1 MFIQCLLC
9 DRYGGRNSPGA
20 ACLLGT
26 WTSIRTSLRDTHRI
40 AGLAQDRSEVYPG
53 CHLPH
58 VGPSL
63 SLLILLSL
71 EKLLP
76 TLVDSNSPSPGT
88 SVSSPI
94 STPPSTFQRGLRA
107 ASSWLQGAWLRGIA
121 SLCCASSSPRL
132 PGL

>member
-40 AGLAQDRSEVYPG
+40 AGLPQDRSEVYPG

-76 TLVDSNSPSPGT
+76 TLVDSNSPSPCTCFLPDFHT
-88 SVSSPI
+88 SLHLSEGAQGCLCLAS
-94 STPPSTFQRGLRA
+94 RGLAQRY
-107 ASSWLQGAWLRGIA
+107 SLSLLCLQLT
-121 SLCCASSSPRL
+121 
-132 PGL
+132 